1 VEAARP
7 ALDVSGHDRSS
18 PEPVRDPVYGDA
30 DWWRHGVV
38 YQIYPRSFA
47 DSDGDGTGDLPGIEG
62 KLDYLRE
69 LGVDAIWLSPIYPS
83 PGRDV
88 GYDVSDHTAVDPL
101 FGTEGDFDRLVSA
114 AHRRG
119 IRVILDLVM
128 NHTSDEHPWF
138 QASRASRDGP
148 YGDWYLWRDPSGYDE
163 DGRPLPPNNWLSW
176 FGGPAWE
183 WDELRQQFYMHT
195 FLVQQPELNWR
206 NPAVERAQFDMVR
219 GWLARGVDGFRL
231 DVFNAFL
238 KHPELLANPE
248 IEGPTLWA
256 RQRHLYDRDQPD
268 FPDLISRFRAILDEK
283 PGRMSVGELFA
294 SEAERAVALTI
305 ERHMVF
311 DWALLAAPWSAA
323 AYGDAIWL
331 RESMF
336 GDDRWLANVLS
347 NHDQSRQASRLSAS
361 AAVSDSDA
369 VARAAAVVL
378 LSIRGTPFLYYGE
391 EIGLRD
397 VVVPEDEIIDP
408 PAKRALVDPDF
419 EWWNR
424 DGCRS
429 PMPWDGGP
437 GHGFTTGRPWLR
449 FGDDADDRNVDAQI
463 DDTGSVL
470 ATYRRLI
477 ALRRRSEA
485 LRSGTLRLLDVE
497 TPDVLAWSREVES
510 ERVVVVVNFADA
522 PRDASIVL
530 GGATYRGLAGSHLDP
545 PSPGPDGR
553 LSLRPLEAVILR
565 AD

>member
-1 VEAARP
+1 MTGRRAR
-7 ALDVSGHDRSS
+7 GT
-18 PEPVRDPVYGDA
+18 PEPVRQPFFGDD

-38 YQIYPRSFA
+38 YQIYPRSLA
-47 DSDGDGTGDLPGIEG
+47 DGDGDGIGDLPGMTS
-62 KLDYLRE
+62 KLDYLVE
-69 LGVDAIWLSPIYPS
+69 LKVDAIWLSPIYPS

-101 FGTEGDFDRLVSA
+101 FGTEDDFDRLVDE

-119 IRVILDLVM
+119 VRVILDLVM
-128 NHTSDEHPWF
+128 NHTSDAHPWF

-148 YGDWYLWRDPSGYDE
+148 YADWYLWRDPLGYDE
-163 DGRPLPPNNWLSW
+163 HGRPLPPNNWLSW

-183 WDELRQQFYMHT
+183 WDEGRGQFYMHT
-195 FLVQQPELNWR
+195 FLVEQPELNWR
-206 NPAVERAQFDMVR
+206 NPAVEAAQFDMVR

-238 KHPELLANPE
+238 KHPELRANPE

-268 FPDLISRFRAILDEK
+268 FPHLIGRFRAILDER

-294 SEAERAVALTI
+294 SEAERAVALTA

-347 NHDQSRQASRLSAS
+347 NHDQSRHASRLAAS
-361 AAVSDSDA
+361 AGIADTDA
-369 VARAAAVVL
+369 VAKAAAVVL
-378 LSIRGTPFLYYGE
+378 LTIRGTPFMYYGE
-391 EIGLRD
+391 EIGLGD
-397 VVVPEDEIIDP
+397 VTVPEDEIIDP
-408 PAKRALVDPDF
+408 PARRALVDPDF

-429 PMPWDGGP
+429 PMPWTSKP

-449 FGDDADDRNVDAQI
+449 FGDDAASRNVAAQGADA
-463 DDTGSVL
+463 GSVL

-477 ALRRRSEA
+477 AMRRSSEA
-485 LRSGTLRLLDVE
+485 LRSGTLRVVE
-497 TPDVLAWSREVES
+497 TGSPDVLSWTREVPR
-510 ERVVVVVNFADA
+510 ERILVVVNFAA
-522 PRDASIVL
+522 ASRETHVAN
-530 GGATYRGLAGSHLDP
+530 GQGSTYRALGGSHLDP
-545 PSPGPDGR
+545 SSPTPTGD
-553 LSLRPLEAVILR
+553 LSLRPLEAVVLR
-565 AD
+565 AG

>member
-1 VEAARP
+1 MTDQPPGRRAPERVQRP
-7 ALDVSGHDRSS
+7 FYDDES
-18 PEPVRDPVYGDA
+18 
-30 DWWRHGVV
+30 WWRHGVV

-47 DSDGDGTGDLPGIEG
+47 DSGGDGTGDLPGIESR
-62 KLDYLRE
+62 LDYLE
-69 LGVDAIWLSPIYPS
+69 GLGVDAIWLSPIYPS

-101 FGTEGDFDRLVSA
+101 FGSEADFDRLVDS

-128 NHTSDEHPWF
+128 NHTSDQHPWF

-148 YGDWYLWRDPSGYDE
+148 KADWYLWRDPSGYDE
-163 DGRPLPPNNWLSW
+163 NGRPLPPNNWLSW
-176 FGGPAWE
+176 FGGPAWA
-183 WDELRQQFYMHT
+183 WDDGRRQFYMHT
-195 FLVQQPELNWR
+195 FLREQPELNWR
-206 NPAVERAQFDMVR
+206 NPAVEAAQFDMVR
-219 GWLARGVDGFRL
+219 GWLERGVDGFRL

-248 IEGPTLWA
+248 IDGATLWA

-268 FPDLISRFRAILDEK
+268 FPDLIARFRAILDER

-294 SEAERAVALTI
+294 SEAERAVALTT

-323 AYGDAIWL
+323 RYGDAIWL
-331 RESMF
+331 RETMF

-347 NHDQSRQASRLSAS
+347 NHDQPRQASRLASS
-361 AAVSDSDA
+361 AALEDTDA
-369 VARAAAVVL
+369 IARAAAVVL
-378 LSIRGTPFLYYGE
+378 MTIRGTPFMYYGE
-391 EIGLRD
+391 EIGMID
-397 VVVPEDEIIDP
+397 VAVPEDEIIDP
-408 PAKRALVDPDF
+408 PARRALVDPDF

-429 PMPWDGGP
+429 PMPWTAEP

-449 FGDDADDRNVDAQI
+449 FGDDADTRNVAAQDA
-463 DDTGSVL
+463 DPGSVL

-477 ALRRRSEA
+477 DLRRHSEA
-485 LRSGTLRLLDVE
+485 LRSGALRVVE
-497 TPDVLAWSREVES
+497 TGITNVLAWSRELTG
-510 ERVVVVVNFADA
+510 ERILVVVNFADA
-522 PRDASIVL
+522 PRETRVE
-530 GGATYRGLAGSHLDP
+530 GEGATYRALAGSHLDP
-545 PSPGPDGR
+545 ASPTPTGE
-553 LSLRPLEAVILR
+553 LSLRPLEAVVLR